1 MYCTEFCYTKFNKV
15 KIYSLDRYCS
25 GNIFI
30 LNERINEFNTPDFL
44 ANRKES

>member
-15 KIYSLDRYCS
+15 KIYSLDRYYS
-25 GNIFI
+25 DNSFI
-30 LNERINEFNTPDFL
+30 PNQKTNEFNTPDFL